1 MKYYTKHLQLS
12 SNINLS
18 ERVQFSCCVSLR
30 AYRNLILA
38 MFRHNHSRKRNMQ
51 KKFVCNFVSKWRKT
65 FNEDLS
71 FSGERVSKK
80 KKFYVYSVI
89 RRLKREKSAENF

>member
-1 MKYYTKHLQLS
+1 
-12 SNINLS
+12 
-18 ERVQFSCCVSLR
+18 
-30 AYRNLILA
+30 
-38 MFRHNHSRKRNMQ
+38 MQ

-71 FSGERVSKK
+71 FSGEKVSKE